1 MSEGT
6 HIVTVENVTVEQIG
20 EDEYRAT
27 VTGRELDDV
36 ESVEVT
42 GDQTHTF
49 VDVLYTA
56 QRASSTA
63 EWDGL
68 PANVADLYDALIFL
82 SYHVRAQEGDEAF
95 ADELAEMREG
105 DRWET
110 EK

>member
-6 HIVTVENVTVEQIG
+6 HVVTVENVTVEQLG

-27 VTGRELDDV
+27 VTGRELADV
-36 ESVEVT
+36 ESIEVT

-68 PANVADLYDALIFL
+68 PANVSDLYDALIYL
-82 SYHVRAQEGDEAF
+82 SHYVRAKSGDEAF
-95 ADELAEMREG
+95 AEELAELAESE
-105 DRWET
+105 RWET